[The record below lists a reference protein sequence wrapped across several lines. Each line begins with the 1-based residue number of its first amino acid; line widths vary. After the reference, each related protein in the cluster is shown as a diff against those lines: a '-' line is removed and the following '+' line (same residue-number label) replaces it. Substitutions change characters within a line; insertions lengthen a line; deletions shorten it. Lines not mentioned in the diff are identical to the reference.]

1 MKKILAL
8 VLAMMMLFALCACG
22 AKEEAPAEVA
32 PEAAPAAEGEVA
44 PAVEAAPAEGEAA
57 PAEGSASGEPTGEP
71 IAELY
76 PADGYSKDFEGYK
89 TYAIDALKSDPSAPA
104 AIVDMTVAA
113 FEAATDGSAADFEMM
128 ISQGRILSYDEF
140 ING

>member
-8 VLAMMMLFALCACG
+8 VLAMLMVLALCACG

-32 PEAAPAAEGEVA
+32 PEAATEAVPEGAVA
-44 PAVEAAPAEGEAA
+44 PPEGTEL
-57 PAEGSASGEPTGEP
+57 GEPTGEP
-71 IAELY
+71 VAELF
-76 PADGYSKDFEGYK
+76 PADGYSKDLDGYK
-89 TYAIDALKSDPSAPA
+89 AYAIDALKSDEHAPA
-104 AIVDMTVAA
+104 EVVDMTVTAI
-113 FEAATDGSAADFEMM
+113 EAVTDGNAEDFDML